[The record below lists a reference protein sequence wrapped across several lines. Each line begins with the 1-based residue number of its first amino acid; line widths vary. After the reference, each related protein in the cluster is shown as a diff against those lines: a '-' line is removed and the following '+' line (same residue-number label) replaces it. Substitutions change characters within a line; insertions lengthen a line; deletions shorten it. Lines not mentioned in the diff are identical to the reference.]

1 MASNC
6 DTISE
11 ENCRIENIA
20 WQAVRIMSGAL
31 STATIVQILPTAA
44 SLVYV
49 ILLIREKIACWSFGI
64 VGSLLSI
71 YLFIEARLYSEAVL
85 YFFYAVMGVWGWVR
99 WHTQMESDDNPVTRW
114 RLEYHLRAIVI
125 ASIVALGLGYS
136 VQFYTDAER
145 PLFDAF
151 TTIFSFLGTYLEIT
165 KVLEAWIYWLILN
178 LASVWLYHDRS
189 LDIYAALI
197 GLYSVLSIWGFISWR
212 KTYLSQ
218 LEKSAHAA

>member
-1 MASNC
+1 MNGIVSAM
-6 DTISE
+6 TMVEI
-11 ENCRIENIA
+11 
-20 WQAVRIMSGAL
+20 L
-31 STATIVQILPTAA
+31 ATVA
-44 SLVYV
+44 SLAYI

-71 YLFIEARLYSEAVL
+71 YLFIDARLYSEAVL
-85 YFFYAVMGVWGWVR
+85 YLFYAGMGVWGWMR
-99 WHTQMESDDNPVTRW
+99 WHRMLENNDNPVTRW
-114 RLEYHLRAIVI
+114 RLEYHVRAIVI

-136 VQFYTDAER
+136 VQSYTDAER

-165 KVLEAWIYWLILN
+165 KVMEAWIYWLILN

-212 KTYLSQ
+212 KTYLLQ
-218 LEKSAHAA
+218 LENSAHATGN